1 MSRLETL
8 RRIAAQRPDDPFP
21 RYGVAMELR
30 REGQLDEAVAAF
42 AVLEGSAPD
51 YVPQYLMHG
60 QLLLELE
67 RAEDARQVMERGLA
81 IAAKKGD
88 SHAASELKGAL
99 DAL

>member
-30 REGQLDEAVAAF
+30 RDGQLAEAVAAF
-42 AVLEGSAPD
+42 EVLEASAPD

-60 QLLLELE
+60 QVLLELE
-67 RAEDARQVMERGLA
+67 RSADARQVMERGLA
-81 IAAKKGD
+81 VAVKKGD
-88 SHAASELKGAL
+88 GHAASELKGAIE
-99 DAL
+99 AL